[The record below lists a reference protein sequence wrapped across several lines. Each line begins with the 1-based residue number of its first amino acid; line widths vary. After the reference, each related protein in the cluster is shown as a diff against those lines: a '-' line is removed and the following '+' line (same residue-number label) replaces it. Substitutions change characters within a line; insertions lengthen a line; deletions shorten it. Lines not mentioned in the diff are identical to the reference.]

1 MHKLSQITAVRR
13 RLFLVI
19 AALATLTIPTA
30 FNPLHATPTE
40 INSLRQLAS
49 ASLPDFKYDVASIKP
64 SPPPTGGGMMVG
76 MRETPDGLVATNVPL
91 LFLVQSAYTVDR
103 PQISGAPSWLN
114 SDRYDVDARMD
125 SSVVD
130 ALEKLTVD
138 ERKVARRK
146 MLQALLADR
155 MKLVVHHDSKEVTIF
170 SLVIAKNGPKLQ
182 ESKPAVAPANGTG
195 GSAGGRGSG
204 LGMSMGS
211 EEGMTTATFHDSPI
225 SYVASW
231 LQANL
236 RTPVLD
242 KTELTGLYDFKLKWM
257 PERNRS
263 AVPSSDA
270 PNGQPAV
277 ATSDP
282 TGPTLMDAI
291 QDQLGLKL
299 EPGKGPVEVIV
310 IDHIEKPSGN

>member
-1 MHKLSQITAVRR
+1 MRERHKAFGSRRIVLQSLAAIVTFAVP
-13 RLFLVI
+13 F
-19 AALATLTIPTA
+19 A
-30 FNPLHATPTE
+30 FGPARATPAQTPPQSQTPSP
-40 INSLRQLAS
+40 N
-49 ASLPDFKYDVASIKP
+49 PVDFRYDVASNKP

-76 MRETPDGLVATNVPL
+76 MRDTPDGLVATNVPL
-91 LFLVQSAYTVDR
+91 LWLVQSAYGVDG

-138 ERKVARRK
+138 ERKLARRK
-146 MLQALLADR
+146 MLQSLLADR
-155 MKLVVHHDSKEVTIF
+155 MKLVVHHDSKEMPIF

-182 ESKPAVAPANGTG
+182 ESKPAAAPAEGTG

-211 EEGMTTATFHDSPI
+211 EEGMMTATFHDSPI
-225 SYVASW
+225 SYVAGW
-231 LQANL
+231 LQGNL
-236 RTPVLD
+236 RTPVYD
-242 KTELTGLYDFKLKWM
+242 KTGLTGVYDFKLKWM

-263 AVPSSDA
+263 AVPAGDVS
-270 PNGQPAV
+270 NGQPAV

-282 TGPTLMDAI
+282 AGPTLLDAI

-299 EPGKGPVEVIV
+299 ESGKGPVDAIV
-310 IDHIEKPSGN
+310 IDHIERPSGN

>member
-1 MHKLSQITAVRR
+1 MHRPSKITAVRI
-13 RLFLVI
+13 RLFLSI
-19 AALATLTIPTA
+19 AALSALVVPIA
-30 FNPLHATPTE
+30 FTPARATPVQTQPQPKTF
-40 INSLRQLAS
+40 NVS
-49 ASLPDFKYDVASIKP
+49 DFKYDVASIKP

-91 LFLVQSAYTVDR
+91 LWLVQSAYGVDR

-130 ALEKLTVD
+130 ALEKLSVD
-138 ERKVARRK
+138 ERKAARRK

-155 MKLVVHHDSKEVTIF
+155 MELVVHHDSKEVQIF

-182 ESKPAVAPANGTG
+182 ESKPAAALAEGTG

-211 EEGMTTATFHDSPI
+211 EEGMMTATFHDTPI

-242 KTELTGLYDFKLKWM
+242 KTGLTGIYGFKLKWM

-282 TGPTLMDAI
+282 IGPTLLDAI

-299 EPGKGPVEVIV
+299 ESGKGPVEIIV